1 MTYVKSSTGRQ
12 GLAPHVGEVARSL
25 RHFADPAFLTDPCNR
40 IIAVNR
46 SFAEAFGDPVRDGV
60 DLDDRFV
67 PALIVGAYRDR
78 FPDGPRDVAAC
89 VATFDSE
96 VDAGQLAPQ
105 TLRLASRLL
114 DDPEIRRLS
123 ELGPWN
129 GVLLARDLHGQF
141 LALREQVL
149 SIAGPTGD
157 PTNFHLSIWSNG
169 ESPEKRGVEA
179 LLTARQLQIARLFAT
194 GLSSTGVAE
203 AAGIARST
211 ARDHLEQI
219 YDRLGV
225 HSRAGLA
232 ALLTRERLT

>member
-1 MTYVKSSTGRQ
+1 MTNVKPHGRRN
-12 GLAPHVGEVARSL
+12 LAPHVGEVARSL
-25 RHFADPAFLTDPCNR
+25 HHFLDPAFLTDPCNR

-46 SFAEAFGDPVRDGV
+46 SFAQTFGDPVRDGI
-60 DLDDRFV
+60 DLDERFV

-89 VATFDSE
+89 VASFGGE
-96 VDAGQLAPQ
+96 VDAGQLAQP

-114 DDPEIRRLS
+114 DNPEIRRLS

-129 GVLLARDLHGQF
+129 GILVARDLRGQL

-157 PTNFHLSIWSNG
+157 PTSFHLSIWSNG
-169 ESPEKRGVEA
+169 ESPEKQGVEA

-194 GLSSTGVAE
+194 GLSSTQVAE

-219 YDRLGV
+219 YSRLGV
-225 HSRAGLA
+225 HSRAELA
-232 ALLTRERLT
+232 TLLTRERLI